1 MVSYNILD
9 AKHSGDRV
17 ILLVGP
23 RSYDTHLSVT
33 SISVTRVM
41 THLSVTSISDTRV
54 MERHILKGQDV
65 SLMRPVK
72 VASKV
77 LYETIAVSLFA

>member
-17 ILLVGP
+17 ILLVGL
-23 RSYDTHLSVT
+23 RSYD
-33 SISVTRVM
+33 

-54 MERHILKGQDV
+54 MEHHIQKRQEV
-65 SLMRPVK
+65 SLMRPIK

-77 LYETIAVSLFA
+77 LYETIAVSLFACLQHPRY